1 VCVSLTLEGG
11 DRATEGA
18 GASHRACH
26 GSMSLKRE
34 GTVPEVAKGRR
45 GWCPRKRHVG
55 PPSSFTIQKRPRGF
69 SIASNTT
76 YHFFFVFPAEDG
88 VGTGRHASAL
98 GIACQHAM
106 PYLYTR
112 TQSSDTI
119 SCLRISVST
128 PGVPAWSFQEANAE
142 LDLHLFVSGC
152 TGSCFTCGM

>member
-1 VCVSLTLEGG
+1 MCVSLTLEGG
-11 DRATEGA
+11 DGATSGH
-18 GASHRACH
+18 SSIRR
-26 GSMSLKRE
+26 KRE
-34 GTVPEVAKGRR
+34 GTVSKVRNGGEGR
-45 GWCPRKRHVG
+45 
-55 PPSSFTIQKRPRGF
+55 PPSSWTIQKLPRGSNTKTARGF